1 MKFIVY
7 NSVPFRKG
15 TKNKK
20 KRKFFDAYT
29 PFVVVSAYED
39 EFTIK
44 PLGRGN
50 HLHYTVNPDFLMV
63 KNMTGQFVFLGNSST
78 FDYIIANT

>member
-7 NSVPFRKG
+7 NSVPFING

-50 HLHYTVNPDFLMV
+50 HLHYTINPKFLMV
-63 KNMTGQFVFLGNSST
+63 KNVYGQFVYVGNILT